1 MSAARILLRTI
12 GMLARGEEV
21 TTASISARIPCCRD
35 AAAKVLRKLKEEK
48 VIRVVAWERSGQVWM
63 ARYAWGAG
71 HDVVKPRGLTAQERW
86 RIQQVDPKYQEQ
98 HRVASR
104 RYKERQRA
112 EKRPAPNLLEIV
124 MPTFR
129 MRQGGSGM
137 TTRVHLLSGKHEDDD
152 E

>member
-21 TTASISARIPCCRD
+21 TTATISARIPCCRD
-35 AAAKVLRKLKEEK
+35 AAAKVLRKLREEK

-63 ARYAWGAG
+63 ARYAWGTG

-86 RIQQVDPKYQEQ
+86 RKQRVDPAYQEQ
-98 HRVASR
+98 HRISSR
-104 RYKERQRA
+104 RYKQRQKA
-112 EKRPAPNLLEIV
+112 AKQPPPSLLEIV

-129 MRQGGSGM
+129 MRQGGTGM
-137 TTRVHLLSGKHEDDD
+137 TTRVHRLSNKEDD
-152 E
+152 EE

>member
-21 TTASISARIPCCRD
+21 TTATISARIPCCRD
-35 AAAKVLRKLKEEK
+35 AAAKVLRKLREEK

-63 ARYAWGAG
+63 ARYAWGTG
-71 HDVVKPRGLTAQERW
+71 HDVVKPRGLTRHEKWLAQKN
-86 RIQQVDPKYQEQ
+86 DPAYEQQ
-98 HRVASR
+98 HRAATA
-104 RYKERQRA
+104 RYRERQRA
-112 EKRPAPNLLEIV
+112 ATRPPPNLLEIV

-137 TTRVHLLSGKHEDDD
+137 TTRVHRLSNKEDD
-152 E
+152 EE